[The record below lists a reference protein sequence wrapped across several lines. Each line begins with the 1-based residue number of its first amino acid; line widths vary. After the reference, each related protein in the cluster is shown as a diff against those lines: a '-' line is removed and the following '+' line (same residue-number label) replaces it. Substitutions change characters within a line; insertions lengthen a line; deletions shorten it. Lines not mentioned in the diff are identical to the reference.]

1 VNCQTY
7 PELFSFAKNTN
18 ITIENPLSLSP
29 IYQLFHFPLSSQ
41 ARTQFGPFLARLFDL
56 NLNAEPYLWTY
67 ILGSPTLTSSKAY
80 KWLTGHA
87 LVDPAFKWLRKKILS
102 HKHKVIFWLLLKD
115 TLSIQG
121 LLGRKCM

>member
-18 ITIENPLSLSP
+18 ITIESTLSLSP
-29 IYQLFHFPLSSQ
+29 IDQLFHFPLSSQ

-87 LVDPAFKWLRKKILS
+87 LVDPAFKWLRKKFCHTNIRS
-102 HKHKVIFWLLLKD
+102 SFGFFLKIRLAPKD
-115 TLSIQG
+115 F
-121 LLGRKCM
+121 